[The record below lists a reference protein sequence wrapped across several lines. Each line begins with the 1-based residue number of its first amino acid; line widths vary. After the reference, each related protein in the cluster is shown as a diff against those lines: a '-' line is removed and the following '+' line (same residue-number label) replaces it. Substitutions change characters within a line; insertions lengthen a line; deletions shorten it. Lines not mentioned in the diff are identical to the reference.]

1 MTQSDIRALAEAAF
15 VVLSFFV
22 MAPAVAAV
30 IGYRAS
36 KGIPKSFNGA
46 MYWTSFVAIGA
57 VAATVI
63 RYAVRMEARDDPWWN
78 LLRFTILGLGA
89 TPPEGISLG

>member
-22 MAPAVAAV
+22 MTPAVAAV

-36 KGIPKSFNGA
+36 KGIPKSFNRA
-46 MYWTSFVAIGA
+46 MYWTYFVAIGA
-57 VAATVI
+57 VAAMVI
-63 RYAVRMEARDDPWWN
+63 RYAVRMEARDDPWWK
-78 LLRFTILGLGA
+78 LLRFTILGFGA
-89 TPPEGISLG
+89 TQPEGISLG

>member
-1 MTQSDIRALAEAAF
+1 MTQSDIRALADAAF
-15 VVLSFFV
+15 VVRLFFV

-36 KGIPKSFNGA
+36 KGIPKSLNRA
-46 MYWTSFVAIGA
+46 TYWTSFVAIGA
-57 VAATVI
+57 VAAMVI
-63 RYAVRMEARDDPWWN
+63 RYAVRMETRDDPWWN
-78 LLRFTILGLGA
+78 LLRFTILGFGA

>member
-1 MTQSDIRALAEAAF
+1 MTQSDIRALAAAAF

-30 IGYRAS
+30 IGYHAS
-36 KGIPKSFNGA
+36 KDIPKSFNRA
-46 MYWTSFVAIGA
+46 KYWTYFVAIGA
-57 VAATVI
+57 VAAMVI

-78 LLRFTILGLGA
+78 LLRFTIFGFGA

>member
-36 KGIPKSFNGA
+36 KGIPKSFNRA
-46 MYWTSFVAIGA
+46 MYL
-57 VAATVI
+57 
-63 RYAVRMEARDDPWWN
+63 D
-78 LLRFTILGLGA
+78 LLRRDRHSCGHVHPLRSPHGGQRR
-89 TPPEGISLG
+89 PVVESLAIYDSWTRHYST